1 MVPARH
7 ERPVDLHGARTLAQ
21 SKLLDEVGD
30 RGALAHRRGLAVHGD
45 RDGVF
50 LRRGRM
56 DAMLHG
62 VRLATA
68 MRHLRFILASVG
80 AAALLVGC
88 SKPEY
93 DTSTPEKALQAVQK
107 MLADG
112 RPELLP
118 TMIDIPARDV
128 TFDDG
133 VTEASAIGEVKGKA
147 GDMLARL
154 WRVSRKIKE
163 RFPAE
168 LAKEGDLGVTQL
180 RGRDLQ
186 GLARRIVADPF
197 AYIESQREKLTTE
210 DLGDGT
216 AALDWEGEPL
226 FGGTVTMVERGDGW
240 KFAVPVELLRSSQY
254 WPDTRHEWAVLA
266 SMMLAVENSLIDF
279 EAEIDD
285 GRIKSLREA
294 GERVGRLVGESVV
307 VQSVIYAMMKR
318 DQAAAA
324 SAD

>member
-1 MVPARH
+1 MVLAWHKRAIH
-7 ERPVDLHGARTLAQ
+7 LHSAGALA
-21 SKLLDEVGD
+21 KPEVGD
-30 RGALAHRRGLAVHGD
+30 QIGHSAALGQQPRLSVHGD
-45 RDGVF
+45 R
-50 LRRGRM
+50 
-56 DAMLHG
+56 HG
-62 VRLATA
+62 ILTLSSRVAALFHGIRLAVP
-68 MRHLRFILASVG
+68 MWCPRVILALFG
-80 AAALLVGC
+80 AATLLAGC

-93 DTSTPEKALQAVQK
+93 DTSTPEKALEAVRQ
-107 MLADG
+107 MLSDG

-118 TMIDIPARDV
+118 TMIDIPARNV

-154 WRVSRKIKE
+154 WRVSRKIKQ

-197 AYIESQREKLTTE
+197 AYIESQREKLVAE

-226 FGGTVTMVERGDGW
+226 FGGTVTMVRRSDGW
-240 KFAVPVELLRSSQY
+240 KFAVPVEVLRSSEY

-318 DQAAAA
+318 DDAAAA
-324 SAD
+324 AAK

>member
-1 MVPARH
+1 MA
-7 ERPVDLHGARTLAQ
+7 
-21 SKLLDEVGD
+21 
-30 RGALAHRRGLAVHGD
+30 ALFHD
-45 RDGVF
+45 
-50 LRRGRM
+50 
-56 DAMLHG
+56 
-62 VRLATA
+62 VRLAVA
-68 MRHLRFILASVG
+68 MARLRILLAVV
-80 AAALLVGC
+80 AALAPLAGC

-107 MLADG
+107 MLSDG

-154 WRVSRKIKE
+154 WRVSRKIKQ

-168 LAKEGDLGVTQL
+168 LEKEGDLGMTQL

-197 AYIESQREKLTTE
+197 AYIESQREKLAAE

-226 FGGTVTMVERGDGW
+226 FGGTITMVECDDGW
-240 KFAVPVELLRSSQY
+240 KFAVPVEVLRSSEY

-318 DQAAAA
+318 DDAAAA
-324 SAD
+324 PAN

>member
-1 MVPARH
+1 MAASV
-7 ERPVDLHGARTLAQ
+7 
-21 SKLLDEVGD
+21 
-30 RGALAHRRGLAVHGD
+30 
-45 RDGVF
+45 
-50 LRRGRM
+50 
-56 DAMLHG
+56 HG
-62 VRLATA
+62 VRLAVA
-68 MRHLRFILASVG
+68 MLLMRIILGAVG

-88 SKPEY
+88 AKPEY
-93 DTSTPEKALQAVQK
+93 DASTPEKALQAVQK
-107 MLADG
+107 MLSDG

-133 VTEASAIGEVKGKA
+133 VTEASAIGEVKVKA

-186 GLARRIVADPF
+186 GLARRIVSDPF
-197 AYIESQREKLTTE
+197 AYIESQREKLAAE

-324 SAD
+324 PAN

>member
-1 MVPARH
+1 MVRA
-7 ERPVDLHGARTLAQ
+7 
-21 SKLLDEVGD
+21 LLV
-30 RGALAHRRGLAVHGD
+30 AAAC
-45 RDGVF
+45 
-50 LRRGRM
+50 
-56 DAMLHG
+56 
-62 VRLATA
+62 LATA
-68 MRHLRFILASVG
+68 CGRS
-80 AAALLVGC
+80 
-88 SKPEY
+88 SY
-93 DTSTPEKALQAVQK
+93 DTSTPEATLDAAVEMVDDGDARALPF
-107 MLADG
+107 LI
-112 RPELLP
+112 E
-118 TMIDIPARDV
+118 IPARDI

-154 WRVSRKIKE
+154 WRVSRKIKQ
-163 RFPAE
+163 RFPAD

-186 GLARRIVADPF
+186 ALARRIVADPF
-197 AYIESQREKLTTE
+197 AYIESQREKLTAE

-216 AALDWEGEPL
+216 AALDWDGEPL
-226 FGGTVTMVERGDGW
+226 FGGTVTMVERDGGW
-240 KFAVPVELLRSSQY
+240 KFAVPVEVLRSSQY

-266 SMMLAVENSLIDF
+266 SMMLAIENSLVDF

-324 SAD
+324 PAN

>member
-1 MVPARH
+1 MIPARD
-7 ERPVDLHGARTLAQ
+7 ERPVHLDRARALPKPQ
-21 SKLLDEVGD
+21 LLDELGHSA
-30 RGALAHRRGLAVHGD
+30 ALGQRPSLSVDGHRHRM
-45 RDGVF
+45 
-50 LRRGRM
+50 LRLVTRVAARI
-56 DAMLHG
+56 HG
-62 VRLATA
+62 VRLARP
-68 MRHLRFILASVG
+68 MRRLRLILACVG
-80 AAALLVGC
+80 AAALLAGC

-107 MLADG
+107 MLSDG
-112 RPELLP
+112 RPEMLT

-154 WRVSRKIKE
+154 WRVSRKIKQ

-168 LAKEGDLGVTQL
+168 LEKEGDLGVAQL

-186 GLARRIVADPF
+186 GLARRIVSDPF
-197 AYIESQREKLTTE
+197 AYIESQREKLTAE

-226 FGGTVTMVERGDGW
+226 FGGTVTMVERSDGW
-240 KFAVPVELLRSSQY
+240 KFAVPVEVLRSSEY

-324 SAD
+324 PAN

>member
-1 MVPARH
+1 MLLARDKL
-7 ERPVDLHGARTLAQ
+7 PVHLDGA
-21 SKLLDEVGD
+21 
-30 RGALAHRRGLAVHGD
+30 GALAEAQAVDQLRHGATLRKRPLVAVD
-45 RDGVF
+45 SDSHGAF
-50 LRRGRM
+50 LRMFRM
-56 DAMLHG
+56 AAGVHD
-62 VRLATA
+62 VRLAIA
-68 MRHLRFILASVG
+68 MRHLRLIPLAF
-80 AAALLVGC
+80 AASALLAGC

-168 LAKEGDLGVTQL
+168 LAKEGDLGLTQL

-197 AYIESQREKLTTE
+197 AYIESQREKLTAE

-216 AALDWEGEPL
+216 AALAWEGEPL
-226 FGGTVTMVERGDGW
+226 LGGTVTMVERGDGW
-240 KFAVPVELLRSSQY
+240 KFAVPVDVLRSSEY

-285 GRIKSLREA
+285 GRIKSLRAA

-324 SAD
+324 PAN

>member
-1 MVPARH
+1 MRLARH
-7 ERPVDLHGARTLAQ
+7 KAAVDLNRARALAEPEPLHEIRDSRSMRKGPRLPVDGYRHRFILRAFPVA
-21 SKLLDEVGD
+21 
-30 RGALAHRRGLAVHGD
+30 ALFHD
-45 RDGVF
+45 
-50 LRRGRM
+50 
-56 DAMLHG
+56 
-62 VRLATA
+62 VRLAA
-68 MRHLRFILASVG
+68 PMAYPRFMLTSV
-80 AAALLVGC
+80 AACALLAGC

-107 MLADG
+107 MLSDG

-118 TMIDIPARDV
+118 TMIDIPARDIA
-128 TFDDG
+128 FDDG

-154 WRVSRKIKE
+154 WRVSRKIKQ

-168 LAKEGDLGVTQL
+168 LEKEGDLGVTQL

-197 AYIESQREKLTTE
+197 AYIESQREKLAAE

-240 KFAVPVELLRSSQY
+240 KFAVPVEVLRSSQY

-266 SMMLAVENSLIDF
+266 SMMLAIENSLIDF

-318 DQAAAA
+318 DEAAAA
-324 SAD
+324 PAN

>member
-1 MVPARH
+1 MR
-7 ERPVDLHGARTLAQ
+7 RT
-21 SKLLDEVGD
+21 GI
-30 RGALAHRRGLAVHGD
+30 
-45 RDGVF
+45 
-50 LRRGRM
+50 
-56 DAMLHG
+56 
-62 VRLATA
+62 
-68 MRHLRFILASVG
+68 ILASVG
-80 AAALLVGC
+80 LAALLVGC

-107 MLADG
+107 MLSDG
-112 RPELLP
+112 RPELIP

-154 WRVSRKIKE
+154 WRVSRKIKQ

-168 LAKEGDLGVTQL
+168 LEKEGDLGVTQL

-186 GLARRIVADPF
+186 GLARRIVSDPF
-197 AYIESQREKLTTE
+197 AYIESQREKLTAE

-226 FGGTVTMVERGDGW
+226 FGGTVTMVERSDGW
-240 KFAVPVELLRSSQY
+240 KFAVPVEVLRSSQY

-318 DQAAAA
+318 DQAPAADAPASGAAA
-324 SAD
+324 N

>member
-1 MVPARH
+1 MVLARH
-7 ERPVDLHGARTLAQ
+7 ERTVHLHSACSLAKPEMGDEIGHGAANGQRLRL
-21 SKLLDEVGD
+21 S
-30 RGALAHRRGLAVHGD
+30 VHGD
-45 RDGVF
+45 RHRILV
-50 LRRGRM
+50 LSSRV
-56 DAMLHG
+56 AALVHG
-62 VRLATA
+62 VRLAVH
-68 MRHLRFILASVG
+68 MRCPRIILALFG
-80 AAALLVGC
+80 AALTLAGC
-88 SKPEY
+88 SKPAY
-93 DTSTPEKALQAVQK
+93 DTSTPEKALEAVRQ
-107 MLADG
+107 MLSDG

-118 TMIDIPARDV
+118 TMIDIPARSV

-154 WRVSRKIKE
+154 WRVSRKIKQ

-186 GLARRIVADPF
+186 ALARRIVGDPF
-197 AYIESQREKLTTE
+197 AYIESQREKLVAE

-226 FGGTVTMVERGDGW
+226 FGGTVTMVRRSDGW
-240 KFAVPVELLRSSQY
+240 KFAVPVEVLRSSQY

-318 DQAAAA
+318 DDAAAA
-324 SAD
+324 AAK